1 MTNKR
6 TSSLFRTLA
15 FLTKQQRF
23 MLGLN
28 SSEKSKVLSGNLA
41 KLVILMNVQRKLFSS
56 GLSFE
61 FLNEDR
67 KLERKIMNIF
77 GSQEIP
83 MSIQALLMLVTVFT
97 SRVSQSVNQ
106 FQLHYF
112 DLMIQARINLW
123 FWEIV
128 TNKIHCRSSEWG
140 WETRRPRFYPRLW
153 GFSHFSKRNLRIEL
167 INKLQKYEY

>member
-1 MTNKR
+1 
-6 TSSLFRTLA
+6 
-15 FLTKQQRF
+15 

-41 KLVILMNVQRKLFSS
+41 KLVILMNVQRKLFSG

-83 MSIQALLMLVTVFT
+83 MSIQALLMLVTIFT

-112 DLMIQARINLW
+112 DLMIQARINL
-123 FWEIV
+123 
-128 TNKIHCRSSEWG
+128 
-140 WETRRPRFYPRLW
+140 
-153 GFSHFSKRNLRIEL
+153 
-167 INKLQKYEY
+167 